1 MTAATNADQNDN
13 GHGICGI
20 NDDDDNDDVG
30 LVMATMV
37 TIVIGYIGVFRLH
50 VFINAQS
57 FKRHTF

>member
-13 GHGICGI
+13 RRGICGI
-20 NDDDDNDDVG
+20 NDEHDNDDVG

-50 VFINAQS
+50 VFINAE
-57 FKRHTF
+57 F

>member
-50 VFINAQS
+50 VFINAE
-57 FKRHTF
+57 F